1 MDDRLKVM
9 TEADIRE
16 MNDVAFAA
24 FNARDWD
31 NVLALVDP
39 ECVLEIGSNA
49 RMTGVTGAREIIGF
63 YEQFY
68 EMRFVSYRHF
78 VAAHRSS
85 TEAMMRVK
93 YIATE
98 PGMPEA
104 RGQVCDV
111 PFACFGEVRGGRYTR
126 IRMIFS
132 FVEWINIVS

>member
-1 MDDRLKVM
+1 MQDQLKQM

-16 MNDVAFAA
+16 MNDLAFAA

-31 NVLALVDP
+31 NLLALVHP
-39 ECVLEIGSNA
+39 ECILEVGSHA
-49 RMTGVTGAREIIGF
+49 RRTGSTGAREIIAY

-68 EMRFVSYRHF
+68 EMRFISYRHF
-78 VAAHRSS
+78 ISGHRTS
-85 TEAMMRVK
+85 TEAMMRVR
-93 YIATE
+93 YVATE
-98 PGMPEA
+98 PGLPKA